1 MDGDSDDAMRAGKVA
16 ARDLPA
22 STASPP
28 SSSPSPD
35 SMAADSTA
43 ADSWISNS
51 AAARVPNSPIS
62 GDSAVGQSLADSGP
76 VAESSSGRIWKRLAT
91 LAAIAAVVLA
101 AVMVGP
107 QMSLARWA
115 DREQAFRAVVDSAPL
130 LAIAVAAVV
139 YVAVTGASLPG
150 AAPLTLLYGWL
161 FGFWVALPLVSCS
174 STAGATLAMLASRL
188 LFREAVERRFAGRL
202 DGVRAAMA
210 TEGPYYLFT
219 LRLIPAVPFFAV
231 NALMGL
237 APIRVRTYW
246 WVSQLGMLPGTA
258 LYVYAGSSVP
268 SLRRLADEGLA
279 AVFAPGQLTRLTVAL
294 ALLGLFPWVARV
306 GVKRLSRRRSSR
318 GTPVV

>member
-1 MDGDSDDAMRAGKVA
+1 MDGDSDDAARAGKGA
-16 ARDLPA
+16 ARNLPA

-28 SSSPSPD
+28 SNSPSPN
-35 SMAADSTA
+35 STAANSTA
-43 ADSWISNS
+43 ADSSISDA
-51 AAARVPNSPIS
+51 AAARVPNSVVS
-62 GDSAVGQSLADSGP
+62 SDSAVAQSLADSGP
-76 VAESSSGRIWKRLAT
+76 AAESRSGRIWKRLAT

-130 LAIAVAAVV
+130 LAVTVAALV

-279 AVFAPGQLTRLTVAL
+279 AVFAPGQSARLTLAL
-294 ALLGLFPWVARV
+294 ALLGLFPWVARAA
-306 GVKRLSRRRSSR
+306 VKRLAGRRTSR

>member
-1 MDGDSDDAMRAGKVA
+1 M
-16 ARDLPA
+16 
-22 STASPP
+22 
-28 SSSPSPD
+28 
-35 SMAADSTA
+35 
-43 ADSWISNS
+43 I
-51 AAARVPNSPIS
+51 
-62 GDSAVGQSLADSGP
+62 
-76 VAESSSGRIWKRLAT
+76 
-91 LAAIAAVVLA
+91 
-101 AVMVGP
+101 GP
-107 QMSLARWA
+107 QMSLERWA

-130 LAIAVAAVV
+130 LAIAVAALV
-139 YVAVTGASLPG
+139 YVAVTGASVPG

-258 LYVYAGSSVP
+258 LYVYAGASVP
-268 SLRRLADEGLA
+268 SLRRLADEGVA
-279 AVFAPGQLTRLTVAL
+279 AVFAPGQLTRLTLAL
-294 ALLGLFPWVARV
+294 ALLGLFPWVARAA
-306 GVKRLSRRRSSR
+306 VKRLAGHRTFR
-318 GTPVV
+318 GTRGG

>member
-1 MDGDSDDAMRAGKVA
+1 MDGDSDDAAQVGNGTARA
-16 ARDLPA
+16 LPA
-22 STASPP
+22 SIASPAP
-28 SSSPSPD
+28 DSPAADSPSPD
-35 SMAADSTA
+35 SSLAD
-43 ADSWISNS
+43 S
-51 AAARVPNSPIS
+51 AAARVPNSRVA
-62 GDSAVGQSLADSGP
+62 GDSAVGQPLAGSGP
-76 VAESSSGRIWKRLAT
+76 AAEASTGRIWKRLAT
-91 LAAIAAVVLA
+91 LAAIAAVVVA
-101 AVMVGP
+101 AVMIGP
-107 QMSLARWA
+107 QMSLERWA

-130 LAIAVAAVV
+130 LAIAVAALV

-268 SLRRLADEGLA
+268 SLRRLADEGLE
-279 AVFAPGQLTRLTVAL
+279 AVFAPGQLMRLTVAL

-306 GVKRLSRRRSSR
+306 GVKRLARRRMSG